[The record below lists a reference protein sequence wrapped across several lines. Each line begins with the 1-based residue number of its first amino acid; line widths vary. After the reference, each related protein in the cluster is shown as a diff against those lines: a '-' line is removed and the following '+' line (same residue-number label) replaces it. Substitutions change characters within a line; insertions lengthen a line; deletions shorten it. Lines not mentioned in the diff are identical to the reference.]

1 MLKAFC
7 VNCGKFTECSIIV
20 QEEESNVRG
29 TSFRYSNTVPICN
42 ACRNEVYI
50 ASINDANVVDLPE
63 PVGPVIKTIPFF
75 ISLNVEITSGSPN
88 AFIDGI
94 L

>member
-50 ASINDANVVDLPE
+50 ASINDANVDAQLE
-63 PVGPVIKTIPFF
+63 AYRKAKGEDYGT
-75 ISLNVEITSGSPN
+75 
-88 AFIDGI
+88 
-94 L
+94 